1 MEKKAFKDRQKNTKK
16 EKLCDDQ
23 FLSEI
28 KIFYKALIIK
38 TMWNMNRETDKQ
50 TRIKQSRYS
59 LQITWKFSI

>member
-1 MEKKAFKDRQKNTKK
+1 MEKKACKDRQKNTKK

-38 TMWNMNRETDKQ
+38 TMWNMRIEKQ
-50 TRIKQSRYS
+50 TNR
-59 LQITWKFSI
+59 LE